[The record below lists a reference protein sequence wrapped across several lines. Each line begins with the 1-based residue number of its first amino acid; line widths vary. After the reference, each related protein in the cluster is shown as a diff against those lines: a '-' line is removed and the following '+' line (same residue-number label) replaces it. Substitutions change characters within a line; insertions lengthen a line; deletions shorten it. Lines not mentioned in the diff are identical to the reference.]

1 MSKKN
6 VDERFVE
13 IFAESIHETLQ
24 DIVGES
30 PAQAL
35 LFHLNFPESVKRS
48 DEFAVNLRGLLR
60 DGSPVVES
68 AMVKRLWSKLGLAP
82 VHMSDSASFVER
94 IRRARELFEEK
105 QKKLQASSR

>member
-1 MSKKN
+1 LSKKN
-6 VDERFVE
+6 IDERFID

-35 LFHLNFPESVKRS
+35 LFHLNFPESAKRS
-48 DEFAVNLRGLLR
+48 DEFVIRLRGLLR
-60 DGSPVVES
+60 DGSPVVEN
-68 AMVKRLWSKLGLAP
+68 AMAKRLWSKLGLVP

-94 IRRARELFEEK
+94 IRRARQLFEEK
-105 QKKLQASSR
+105 QKKFQAFSR

>member
-1 MSKKN
+1 LSKKN
-6 VDERFVE
+6 VDERFIE
-13 IFAESIHETLQ
+13 IFAEAIHETLQ

-35 LFHLNFPESVKRS
+35 LFHLNFPESAKRS
-48 DEFAVNLRGLLR
+48 DEFAVKLRGLLR

-68 AMVKRLWSKLGLAP
+68 AMVKRLWTKLGLVP
-82 VHMSDSASFVER
+82 VHMSDSASFVDS

-105 QKKLQASSR
+105 QRKAQAVSR

>member
-6 VDERFVE
+6 VDEHFIE

-35 LFHLNFPESVKRS
+35 LFHLNFPESAKQF
-48 DEFAVNLRGLLR
+48 DEFAINLRGLLR
-60 DGSPVVES
+60 DGSPVVEN
-68 AMVKRLWSKLGLAP
+68 AMVKRLWSKLGLVP
-82 VHMSDSASFVER
+82 GHISDSTSFVAA

-105 QKKLQASSR
+105 QKKLQAVSR

>member
-6 VDERFVE
+6 VDERFIE
-13 IFAESIHETLQ
+13 IFAESIHEALQ

-30 PAQAL
+30 PAKAL
-35 LFHLNFPESVKRS
+35 LFHLNFPESAKQS
-48 DEFAVNLRGLLR
+48 DEFATNLRRLLR
-60 DGSPVVES
+60 DGSPVVEN
-68 AMVKRLWSKLGLAP
+68 AMVKRLWSKLGLMP

-105 QKKLQASSR
+105 ERKLKAVSR

>member
-6 VDERFVE
+6 VDERFIEV
-13 IFAESIHETLQ
+13 FAESIHETLQ

-35 LFHLNFPESVKRS
+35 LFHLNFPESAKRS
-48 DEFAVNLRGLLR
+48 DEFAMNLRGLLR
-60 DGSPVVES
+60 DGSPVVET
-68 AMVKRLWSKLGLAP
+68 AMVKRLWSNLGLVP
-82 VHMSDSASFVER
+82 VRMSDSFVDR

-105 QKKLQASSR
+105 QKKLQAASR